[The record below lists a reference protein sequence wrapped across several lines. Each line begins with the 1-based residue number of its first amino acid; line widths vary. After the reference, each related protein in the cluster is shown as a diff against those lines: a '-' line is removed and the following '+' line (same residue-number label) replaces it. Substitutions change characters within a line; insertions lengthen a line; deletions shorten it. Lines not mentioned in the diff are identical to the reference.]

1 MDTSRKRFDFE
12 HENKNLTS
20 VMSRAGYTGHHIN
33 SVDSGSLGQNGKAT
47 HEILYFCLIVTI
59 LEELTIIYILIKGVE
74 VAGPI

>member
-1 MDTSRKRFDFE
+1 MSTK
-12 HENKNLTS
+12 NKNLTS

-33 SVDSGSLGQNGKAT
+33 SVDSGSLDQNGKAT

-59 LEELTIIYILIKGVE
+59 PEELTIIYILIKGVE

>member
-1 MDTSRKRFDFE
+1 MSTK
-12 HENKNLTS
+12 NKNLTF

-33 SVDSGSLGQNGKAT
+33 SVELDSLGQNGKAT

-59 LEELTIIYILIKGVE
+59 LEELTKIYILIKGVE